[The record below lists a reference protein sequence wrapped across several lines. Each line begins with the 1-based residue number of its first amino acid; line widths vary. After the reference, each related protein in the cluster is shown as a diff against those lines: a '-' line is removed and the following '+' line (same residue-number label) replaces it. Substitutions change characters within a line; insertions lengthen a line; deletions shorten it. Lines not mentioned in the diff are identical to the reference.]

1 MTFVWRH
8 PSYYANLRKTRMQQI
23 KKETV
28 YIKQP
33 WTGYCDNDEHPMFT
47 ISVTEEK
54 PSAVCYYCSKTWKLK
69 KDV

>member
-1 MTFVWRH
+1 
-8 PSYYANLRKTRMQQI
+8 MQQI